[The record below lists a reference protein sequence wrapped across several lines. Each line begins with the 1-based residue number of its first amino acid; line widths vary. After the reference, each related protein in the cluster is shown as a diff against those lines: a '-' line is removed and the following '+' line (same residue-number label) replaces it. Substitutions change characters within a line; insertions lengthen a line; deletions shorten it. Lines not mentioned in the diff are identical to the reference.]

1 MERFPLLDIAIG
13 LMLIYAFLSLLV
25 SELTELISRLL
36 RWRSVQLR
44 QGIMT
49 LLGESID
56 FSQHPEKFKN
66 SLVGRLY
73 SSSLI
78 ASISQQAG
86 QSRRLVGPSS
96 IPPLTFAD
104 ALLEVLQTLENG
116 QQSQFPGE
124 AGRMG
129 NDLAQFLT
137 ILENSNQISDRL
149 KNDLK
154 RLAENAQSRI
164 KETDLQM
171 EQFRQEI
178 ALWYEQ
184 SMKRITAVYQRNTN
198 LFSVLIGL
206 LIAVLINADSLY
218 MFRRI
223 SENTATRSVIIE
235 NALQIQGCETDFS
248 SEQCLDKMENLL
260 EGTTVPIGWHPTNLR
275 QQFPQRN
282 LVDLLKATI
291 GWLLTGLAI
300 SMGSRFWFPVL
311 EQFME
316 VRDIT
321 EKE

>member
-25 SELTELISRLL
+25 SELTELMSRLL
-36 RWRSVQLR
+36 RWRSVQLQ

-56 FSQHPEKFKN
+56 FSQHPEQFKD
-66 SLVGRLY
+66 SMVGRLY

-78 ASISQQAG
+78 AFISQRAG

-104 ALLEVLQTLENG
+104 ALLEVLQTFEDG
-116 QQSQFPGE
+116 QQSQVLHE
-124 AGRMG
+124 AGHLG
-129 NDLAQFLT
+129 GDLAKFLT
-137 ILENSNQISDRL
+137 ILETSNQIPMQL
-149 KNDLK
+149 KNDLR
-154 RLAENAQSRI
+154 RLAEHTQSRT
-164 KETDLQM
+164 KETELQI
-171 EQFRQEI
+171 EQFRQDI
-178 ALWYEQ
+178 ALWYEH
-184 SMKRITAVYQRNTN
+184 SMDRVTTAYRRNAN
-198 LFSVLIGL
+198 LFSVLIGF
-206 LIAVLINADSLY
+206 LIAVFINADSLY

-235 NALQIQGCETDFS
+235 NAIQIQGCQTDFS
-248 SEQCLDKMENLL
+248 SESCLEKMETLL
-260 EGTTVPIGWHPTNLR
+260 EGTTIPIGWHPINLH

-282 LVDLLKATI
+282 LSNWLRAAI
-291 GWLLTGLAI
+291 GWLLTSLAI
-300 SMGSRFWFPVL
+300 SMGSQFWFPVL

>member
-25 SELTELISRLL
+25 SELTELLSRLL
-36 RWRSVQLR
+36 RWRAVQLQ

-49 LLGESID
+49 LLGESIN
-56 FSQHPEKFKN
+56 FRQHPEQFKQ

-78 ASISQQAG
+78 ASIAQR
-86 QSRRLVGPSS
+86 SRPSRPFVGPSS
-96 IPPLTFAD
+96 IPPSVFAD
-104 ALLEVLQTLENG
+104 ALLEVLQSLENG
-116 QQSQFPGE
+116 QQSQIRQDAKQLNGE
-124 AGRMG
+124 
-129 NDLAQFLT
+129 LAKILT
-137 ILENSNQISDRL
+137 ILETSDQIPDRL
-149 KNDLK
+149 QNDLK
-154 RLAENAQSRI
+154 RLVKHTQSQV
-164 KETDLQM
+164 KETELQM
-171 EQFRQEI
+171 DRFRQEI
-178 ALWYEQ
+178 AFWYEQ
-184 SMKRITAVYQRNTN
+184 AMERATAIYRRNAN
-198 LFSVLIGL
+198 LFSVLIGFL
-206 LIAVLINADSLY
+206 LAVLINADSLY

-235 NALQIQGCETDFS
+235 NATQIQGCETDFS

-260 EGTTVPIGWHPTNLR
+260 EGTTIPIGWHPTNLR

-282 LVDLLKATI
+282 FADLLRATI